1 MFGSEGHVL
10 FAGSFCHVD
19 VE

>member
-10 FAGSFCHVD
+10 FAVSFCHGDVD
-19 VE
+19 